1 MLLSSGVSM
10 RTKAWLILLA
20 ALGGLFALALA
31 WRYTGLADWGSVAR
45 VARLLGEQR
54 HEPWVAAAVIGVF
67 LASGI
72 VLLPMN
78 IVVLATAAV
87 FGPWLGL
94 LYSVVGQFLSALML
108 YGVGARF
115 GQAALARVLGARWPQ
130 ALAAV
135 RLRGILAV
143 ATIRMIP
150 VVPFTF
156 TNLAAGASSI
166 RLSDFLLGTLL
177 GSTPGLLLLSIMGD
191 RVVAIASHPTWT
203 DGAVLVLAIF
213 AYLGVVL
220 LAQALVL
227 RSRRR

>member
-1 MLLSSGVSM
+1 M
-10 RTKAWLILLA
+10 
-20 ALGGLFALALA
+20 
-31 WRYTGLADWGSVAR
+31 AR
-45 VARLLGEQR
+45 IARLLGEQR
-54 HEPWVAAAVIGVF
+54 REPWVAASVIAVF
-67 LASGI
+67 LVSGV

-94 LYSVVGQFLSALML
+94 IYSVVGQFLSAVML

-115 GQAALARVLGARWPQ
+115 GQAALARLLGARWPQ

-156 TNLAAGASSI
+156 TNLAAGASGI

-191 RVVAIASHPTWT
+191 RVVAIVSRPTWA
-203 DGAVLVLAIF
+203 DGIVLLLAIL
-213 AYLGVVL
+213 AYLGLVL

>member
-1 MLLSSGVSM
+1 MLLSAGVSM
-10 RTKAWLILLA
+10 RSKAWLILLA

-45 VARLLGEQR
+45 IARLLGEQR
-54 HEPWVAAAVIGVF
+54 HEPWVAAVAIAVF
-67 LASGI
+67 LFAGV

-115 GQAALARVLGARWPQ
+115 GQKALARVLGARWPQ

-203 DGAVLVLAIF
+203 DGAVLVLAIL

>member
-1 MLLSSGVSM
+1 M
-10 RTKAWLILLA
+10 
-20 ALGGLFALALA
+20 
-31 WRYTGLADWGSVAR
+31 
-45 VARLLGEQR
+45 
-54 HEPWVAAAVIGVF
+54 AVE
-67 LASGI
+67 A
-72 VLLPMN
+72 
-78 IVVLATAAV
+78 
-87 FGPWLGL
+87 
-94 LYSVVGQFLSALML
+94 
-108 YGVGARF
+108 VGADLWAAPGDFRVCLVACDDAGGGWTNRYATEYAYRF

-203 DGAVLVLAIF
+203 DGAVLVLAIL